1 MAKRASENTAGAG
14 GAGKAGRTG
23 GAPLRVVAGDELFL
37 RDEHLAR
44 IRLEVLGEGDPGM
57 SLVRMEGTA
66 SMADVLDECR
76 TPSMF
81 APAKLVV
88 VDPADALLKASEG
101 GMMGG
106 GGSGGGKGR
115 RPAASPREL
124 LEDYLE
130 AQLQSGEPPAG
141 VLVLVCESWLK
152 TTRLHKALDK
162 LGAVH
167 LCEPIKPFQVP
178 AWLARRTRD
187 AYEKTLEPRAA
198 ARLAELIG
206 PDLQRLDNELAKLAL
221 YKPAAAT
228 IGVEAVDALVGFQH
242 EQKIWD
248 MIGALAARD
257 AGVALHKIAEIW
269 QLDPKVGFTAVG
281 AVTFWLNQ
289 VLRARELLDLRMSEP
304 LIAKE
309 LRLWSEDRARQ
320 TLALA
325 KHWGRAGAAQWSR
338 ELLDVDVA
346 NKTSVGDVR
355 SNLEKFIV
363 RLCGA

>member
-1 MAKRASENTAGAG
+1 MAKSASQTTPG
-14 GAGKAGRTG
+14 GGV
-23 GAPLRVVAGDELFL
+23 APIMVLAGDELFL
-37 RDEHLAR
+37 RNEHLAR
-44 IRLEVLGEGDPGM
+44 IRREVLGEGDPGM
-57 SLVRMEGTA
+57 ALVRLEATA

-88 VDPADALLKASEG
+88 VDPADGLLKASEG
-101 GMMGG
+101 GTMGG
-106 GGSGGGKGR
+106 AGGGKGR
-115 RPAASPREL
+115 RPASSPREL
-124 LEDYLE
+124 LEDYLD
-130 AQLQSGEPPAG
+130 AQLKSGEKPAG
-141 VLVLVCESWLK
+141 ILVLVCESWLK

-167 LCEPIKPFQVP
+167 LCDPIKPFQVP

-221 YKPAAAT
+221 FKPAAPT

-269 QLDPKVGFTAVG
+269 QLDPKVDYTAVG

-289 VLRARELLDLRMSEP
+289 VLRAREMLDQRMSEP

-309 LRLWSEDRARQ
+309 LRLWPEDRARQ

-325 KHWGRAGAAQWSR
+325 KHWGRSGAAKWSR

-346 NKTSVGDVR
+346 NKTSVGEIR

-363 RLCGA
+363 QLCGA